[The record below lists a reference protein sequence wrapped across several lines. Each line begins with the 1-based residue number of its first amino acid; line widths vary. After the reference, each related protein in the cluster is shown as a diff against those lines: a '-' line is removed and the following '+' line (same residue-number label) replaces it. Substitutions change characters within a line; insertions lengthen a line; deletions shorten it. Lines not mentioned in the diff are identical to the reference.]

1 MISRYGKNKDS
12 EKSSARTKA
21 YPLSTLARSANL
33 FSGKIILGLG
43 CDRGTSL
50 ETLEAAIDQALLR
63 AGETRAALVGAPL
76 SHDFCAISLSDLLTP
91 WQVIAR
97 RLDAAGRGDFVVALY
112 NPKSHRRTQQIVE
125 AQEILLRYRRSDTP
139 VAIVERA
146 YRARQDAQITTLD
159 RMLECAIGMSSTVL
173 VGNSGTYLREG
184 LMITPRGYGD
194 KYDY

>member
-1 MISRYGKNKDS
+1 M
-12 EKSSARTKA
+12 A
-21 YPLSTLARSANL
+21 
-33 FSGKIILGLG
+33 
-43 CDRGTSL
+43 
-50 ETLEAAIDQALLR
+50 Q
-63 AGETRAALVGAPL
+63 V

-97 RLDAAGRGDFVVALY
+97 CLDAAGRGGFVVALY
-112 NPKSHRRTQQIVE
+112 NPKSHRRTRQIVE
-125 AQEILLRYRRSDTP
+125 AQEILLRYRRPDTP

-173 VGNSGTYLREG
+173 VDNSGTYLREG